1 MSSVKSEYKLLTVFY
16 DGRCPLCQA
25 EVLFLSRRSQP
36 QILRFIDIHSSH
48 YDASATGVSCEEAMA
63 ALYGQI
69 EGEPIMQGVQVFSE
83 AYLRANLP
91 VLAWLFSRTWLR
103 PLHNIAY
110 RIFARNRHSISQL
123 LGPLLLRIVQYG
135 KH

>member
-36 QILRFIDIHSSH
+36 QILRFIDIHSSS
-48 YDASATGVSCEEAMA
+48 YDVSATGVSCVEAMA

-69 EGEPIMQGVQVFSE
+69 EGEPMIQGVPVFSE
-83 AYLRANLP
+83 AYRRANLP
-91 VLAWLFSRTWLR
+91 VLAWLFSRVWLR
-103 PLHNIAY
+103 PLHDWIY
-110 RIFARNRHSISQL
+110 RIFARNRHVISRL

>member
-1 MSSVKSEYKLLTVFY
+1 
-16 DGRCPLCQA
+16 
-25 EVLFLSRRSQP
+25 
-36 QILRFIDIHSSH
+36 
-48 YDASATGVSCEEAMA
+48 MA

-83 AYLRANLP
+83 AYRRANLP
-91 VLAWLFSRTWLR
+91 VLAWLFSRPWLR
-103 PLHNIAY
+103 PLHDRAY
-110 RIFARNRHSISQL
+110 RIFVRNRHSISQL